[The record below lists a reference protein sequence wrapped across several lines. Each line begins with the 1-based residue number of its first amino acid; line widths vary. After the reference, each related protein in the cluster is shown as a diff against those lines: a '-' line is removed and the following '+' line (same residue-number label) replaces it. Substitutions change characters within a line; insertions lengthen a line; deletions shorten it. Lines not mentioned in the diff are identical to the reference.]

1 MNPIICI
8 GNYHLDKKIQEIR
21 KVCLTIE
28 LKTPTDKQIKSIICK
43 LMPKL
48 DTELLNNMTEFIQG
62 DLRKLQSTLDIY
74 NNQQTILKN
83 KIIQNMFQTKIY
95 NEDVKD
101 IVKKLIKD
109 KYKIEDHFYIMNE
122 TDRTSVGLLFHENI
136 IESFGKTKWNK
147 KIDFYLKVLKNILL
161 F

>member
-1 MNPIICI
+1 
-8 GNYHLDKKIQEIR
+8 
-21 KVCLTIE
+21 
-28 LKTPTDKQIKSIICK
+28 
-43 LMPKL
+43 MPKL

-147 KIDFYLKVLKNILL
+147 KVDFYLKILKNIC
-161 F
+161 FSDYIDRITFQKQI